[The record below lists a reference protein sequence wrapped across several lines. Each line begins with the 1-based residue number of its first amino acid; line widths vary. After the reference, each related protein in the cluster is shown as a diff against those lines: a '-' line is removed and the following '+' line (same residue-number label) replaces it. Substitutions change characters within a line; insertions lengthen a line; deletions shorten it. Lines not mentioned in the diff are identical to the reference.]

1 MKYYIIEI
9 QKQIDG
15 TCAHLVHTAD
25 ARNQAESIYHQ
36 VLAAAAIS
44 NVFQHAAVLLKDTG
58 VEIMH
63 QCYNHPQQP
72 APEPEPEN

>member
-1 MKYYIIEI
+1 MSYIIIEI
-9 QKQIDG
+9 QKSADG
-15 TCAHLVHTAD
+15 TVAYLVNKNAS
-25 ARNQAESIYHQ
+25 RNGAESIYHQ
-36 VLAAAAIS
+36 ILAAAAIS
-44 NVFQHAAVLLKDTG
+44 NVYQHTAVLLTDTG